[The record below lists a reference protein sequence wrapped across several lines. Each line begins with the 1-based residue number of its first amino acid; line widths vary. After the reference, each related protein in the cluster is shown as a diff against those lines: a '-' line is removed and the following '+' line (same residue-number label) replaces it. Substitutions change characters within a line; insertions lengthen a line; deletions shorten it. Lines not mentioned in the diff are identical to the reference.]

1 MVQNP
6 LAPLLNTARQI
17 NEQVNLASRGLGDSL
32 TQTANSILAAAAT
45 GVPGVPGG
53 APGAGAAGALQLPTL
68 PGLPGFPQPGG
79 TSHNNRGTSHRGGNP
94 NGVAG
99 VPGLAQLFP
108 AGSLQPFTQLD
119 DVIFP
124 RGFPSPLRL
133 LTGAMAAEPAAPVAP
148 AAPPI
153 EPVATR
159 GAIGVEGTPPG
170 VAARRPSRAIGVA
183 AT

>member
-32 TQTANSILAAAAT
+32 TQTANSILAAAST
-45 GVPGVPGG
+45 GVPGAPGG
-53 APGAGAAGALQLPTL
+53 APGAGAAGALQLPQLPGL
-68 PGLPGFPQPGG
+68 PGLPGFGG
-79 TSHNNRGTSHRGGNP
+79 SHTPEHRAAERRGNP

-99 VPGLAQLFP
+99 VPGIAQLFP

-153 EPVATR
+153 DPVATR

-170 VAARRPSRAIGVA
+170 VGARRPSRAIGVA